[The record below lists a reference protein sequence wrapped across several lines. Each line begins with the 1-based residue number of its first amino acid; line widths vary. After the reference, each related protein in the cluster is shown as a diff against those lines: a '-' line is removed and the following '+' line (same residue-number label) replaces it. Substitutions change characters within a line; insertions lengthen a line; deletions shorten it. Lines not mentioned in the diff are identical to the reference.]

1 MRITIAC
8 PVAMTSDANHLAMV
22 LAFGPADAL
31 TYGEGTW
38 QDDASNLYSAASGI
52 IGSQFLGMATSTL
65 VRPAWDTDNLVNMAG
80 AARAQA
86 AVALIQ
92 GDDSPL
98 ASPTQI
104 TAILGDDGLAALA
117 AMGLAPVEADL

>member
-8 PVAMTSDANHLAMV
+8 PVAMVSDANQLAMI

-31 TYGEGTW
+31 TYNGGTW
-38 QDDASNLYSAASGI
+38 QDSAGNLYSAASGI
-52 IGSQFLGMATSTL
+52 IGSQFLGMATSAL
-65 VRPAWDTDNLVNMAG
+65 SRPEWDADNAVNMAG

-98 ASPTQI
+98 ASPTRI
-104 TAILGDDGLAALA
+104 TAITGDDGLAALA
-117 AMGLAPVEADL
+117 AMGLVPVGVAL

>member
-8 PVAMTSDANHLAMV
+8 PIAMTSDANQLAMV

-65 VRPAWDTDNLVNMAG
+65 VRPAWDTENLVNMAG

>member
-1 MRITIAC
+1 
-8 PVAMTSDANHLAMV
+8 
-22 LAFGPADAL
+22 
-31 TYGEGTW
+31 
-38 QDDASNLYSAASGI
+38 
-52 IGSQFLGMATSTL
+52 MATSAL
-65 VRPAWDTDNLVNMAG
+65 SRPEWDADNAVNMAG

-98 ASPTQI
+98 ASPARI

-117 AMGLAPVEADL
+117 AMGLVPVEVAL

>member
-8 PVAMTSDANHLAMV
+8 PVAMTSDANHLAMI

-31 TYGEGTW
+31 TYNGGKW
-38 QDDASNLYSAASGI
+38 QDDAGNLYSAASGI
-52 IGSQFLGMATSTL
+52 IGSQFLGLATSPL
-65 VRPAWDTDNLVNMAG
+65 ARPAWDTDNVINMAG
-80 AARAQA
+80 AARAQS

-98 ASPTQI
+98 ASPAQI
-104 TAILGDDGLAALA
+104 TAIIGDDGLAALA
-117 AMGLAPVEADL
+117 AMGLAPVETDR

>member
-1 MRITIAC
+1 
-8 PVAMTSDANHLAMV
+8 MTPDANHLAMV

-31 TYGEGTW
+31 TYNGGTW
-38 QDDASNLYSAASGI
+38 QDGAGNLYSAASGI
-52 IGSQFLGMATSTL
+52 IGSQFLGLATSAL
-65 VRPAWDTDNLVNMAG
+65 ARPAWDTGNVVNMAG

-92 GDDSPL
+92 GDESPL

-104 TAILGDDGLAALA
+104 TAILSDDGLAALA
-117 AMGLAPVEADL
+117 AMGLFPVETDR

>member
-8 PVAMTSDANHLAMV
+8 PVAMTSDANQLAMV

>member
-8 PVAMTSDANHLAMV
+8 PVSMVSDANHLAMV

-31 TYGEGTW
+31 TYNGGTW
-38 QDDASNLYSAASGI
+38 QDDAGNLYSAASGI
-52 IGSQFLGMATSTL
+52 IGGRFLGMATSPL
-65 VRPAWDTDNLVNMAG
+65 ARPAWDTDNLVNMAG
-80 AARAQA
+80 AGRAQA

-92 GDDSPL
+92 GGDSPF

-117 AMGLAPVEADL
+117 AMGLAPVETDR

>member
-8 PVAMTSDANHLAMV
+8 PVAMVSDANQLAMV

-31 TYGEGTW
+31 TYSGGTW
-38 QDDASNLYSAASGI
+38 QDSDGALYAVASTV
-52 IGSQFLGMATSTL
+52 IGGGFVSRATSTL
-65 VRPAWDTDNLVNMAG
+65 VRPEWDATNHVNMAG
-80 AARAQA
+80 AIRAQA

-98 ASPTQI
+98 ASPTRI
-104 TAILGDDGLAALA
+104 TAIIGDDGLAALA
-117 AMGLAPVEADL
+117 LMGLTPVEADL

>member
-8 PVAMTSDANHLAMV
+8 PVSMVSDANHLAMI

-31 TYGEGTW
+31 TYNGGTW
-38 QDDASNLYSAASGI
+38 RDESGNLYSAASGI
-52 IGSQFLGMATSTL
+52 IGSQFLGLATSAL
-65 VRPAWDTDNLVNMAG
+65 ARPSWDTDNVVNMAG

-92 GDDSPL
+92 DGASPL
-98 ASPTQI
+98 ASPTRI
-104 TAILGDDGLAALA
+104 TAIIGDDGLAALA
-117 AMGLAPVEADL
+117 AMGLVPVEADL

>member
-8 PVAMTSDANHLAMV
+8 PVAMTSDANQLAMV

-65 VRPAWDTDNLVNMAG
+65 VRPAWDTENLVNMAG
-80 AARAQA
+80 AARAQS

>member
-8 PVAMTSDANHLAMV
+8 PVAMTSDANQLAMV

-98 ASPTQI
+98 ASPTRI
-104 TAILGDDGLAALA
+104 TAIIGDDGLAALA
-117 AMGLAPVEADL
+117 AMGLVSVETDR

>member
-8 PVAMTSDANHLAMV
+8 PVSMVSDANHLAMI

-31 TYGEGTW
+31 TYNGGTW
-38 QDDASNLYSAASGI
+38 RDADGNLYSAASGI
-52 IGSQFLGMATSTL
+52 IGTQFLGLATSAL
-65 VRPAWDTDNLVNMAG
+65 ARPSWDTDNVVNMTG

-92 GDDSPL
+92 DGASPL

-117 AMGLAPVEADL
+117 VMGLVPVETTP

>member
-1 MRITIAC
+1 M
-8 PVAMTSDANHLAMV
+8 VSDANHLAMV

-31 TYGEGTW
+31 TYNGGTW
-38 QDDASNLYSAASGI
+38 KDDAGNLYSAASGI
-52 IGSQFLGMATSTL
+52 IGTQFLGLATSAL
-65 VRPAWDTDNLVNMAG
+65 ARPSWDTDNLVNMAG

-104 TAILGDDGLAALA
+104 TAILGEDGLAAIA
-117 AMGLAPVEADL
+117 AMGLTAVETDR